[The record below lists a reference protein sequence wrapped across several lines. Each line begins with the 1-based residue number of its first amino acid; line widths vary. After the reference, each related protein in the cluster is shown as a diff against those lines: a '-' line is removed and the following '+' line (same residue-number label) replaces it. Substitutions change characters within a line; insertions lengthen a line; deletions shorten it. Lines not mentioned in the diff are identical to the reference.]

1 MAEELLSFAPRHT
14 SLESIFNDHKLASL
28 GDAYV
33 NFVYS
38 LTLSKKRG
46 EPMGTKVSSRI
57 LSQALKKAS
66 LREFLPQRM
75 DRHMIGDAA
84 EALVVYAWMQG
95 VITIKE
101 SVTVLLP
108 SDNAVEAFARLLL
121 LAKERLNL

>member
-1 MAEELLSFAPRHT
+1 MVEKLLSFAPKHT

-66 LREFLPQRM
+66 LRGVLPQRM

-101 SVTVLLP
+101 SVTVLFS
-108 SDNAVEAFARLLL
+108 SDNAIEAFARLVL

>member
-1 MAEELLSFAPRHT
+1 
-14 SLESIFNDHKLASL
+14 
-28 GDAYV
+28 
-33 NFVYS
+33 
-38 LTLSKKRG
+38 
-46 EPMGTKVSSRI
+46 MGTKVSSRI

-66 LREFLPQRM
+66 LREFLPRRM